1 MAQQEKASHKI
12 LVPLSESSWV
22 ILHWVR
28 SEGRSPKHATKE
40 AAGTGSMATHIKT
53 PMMITYNLRVH
64 PS

>member
-12 LVPLSESSWV
+12 LVPLSEGSWV

-28 SEGRSPKHATKE
+28 SEIPKHATKE

-64 PS
+64 AS